1 MQKGGLLKPPF
12 LLYGCARYWLYKN
25 IKLMKKLILSITAA
39 MLCGSV
45 LPAFAQNSVKHIDN
59 AENSNLDYNSQ
70 ADVYALSGNTYPS
83 TIAGMSNLAAFG
95 GNLSKIQLQILDNAL
110 NTQWFKTYATA
121 DEVNAVQ
128 NGTCPHLATYFT
140 TGDAKTTKDG
150 GYIVCGRVRVD
161 PETSGCPGPTYD
173 HLFLLKTDG
182 HGNVQWYKRY
192 FDPNMNYGM
201 LNSVI
206 ERNDGGFIACGHEMG
221 NYAAII
227 GTDAGGNLQWAR
239 YAQPPAYWDPTI
251 VMPGNYYE
259 VTRYKDYY
267 ALVGVDNTYGEVW
280 GGTIVTVVDNAGNQI
295 ASNVIDNEK
304 WGYVLVGRGI
314 NDAYDGD
321 VAITGW
327 GGAPCQTGSQAMV
340 MKLDPISMAVNFLRV
355 YSYNNYGDVSWGN
368 SIVPVGDR
376 FCVTGRD
383 ATISGE
389 MYIETDYSGNLIRY
403 NVQSDGDASVGHSIV
418 LNTNAGYPAY
428 AGNYFPGTEATFIVQ
443 NNTGRDCKDDV
454 YMPEYKTPYEIFKC
468 PLKDAPFKQK
478 DDKIIDFKMEY
489 KEYYVCGQP
498 KNGTTSVA
506 KIPEGK
512 NIGIYPNPASNTLN
526 VSVSNNFGK
535 GVLKVYDMTG
545 KELMS
550 HTISNIATTINIA
563 ALPAGNY
570 VLKAINTQGLSER
583 AMFTKE

>member
-1 MQKGGLLKPPF
+1 VRDIGFTK
-12 LLYGCARYWLYKN
+12 
-25 IKLMKKLILSITAA
+25 IIELMKKLILCITTA
-39 MLCGSV
+39 MLCGVSQFS
-45 LPAFAQNSVKHIDN
+45 FAQNAVKHIDN
-59 AENSNLDYNSQ
+59 AENKNLDYNSP
-70 ADVYALSGNTYPS
+70 ADLYALSGNTYPA
-83 TIAGMSNLAAFG
+83 TIGGMSNVGPWA

-110 NTQWFKTYATA
+110 NTQWFKTYCSA
-121 DEVNAVQ
+121 DEVTAVQ
-128 NGTCPHLATYFT
+128 DGSCPNLTTYFT
-140 TGDAKTTKDG
+140 TGDAKTTSDG
-150 GYIVCGRVRVD
+150 GYIICGRVRVD
-161 PETSGCPGPTYD
+161 PETSGCPGPMYD
-173 HLFLLKTDG
+173 HVFLLKTDANG
-182 HGNVQWYKRY
+182 GVQWYKRY

-206 ERNDGGFIACGHEMG
+206 ERNDGGFIACGHQMAG
-221 NYAAII
+221 YATIL
-227 GTDAGGNLQWAR
+227 GTDAAGNLQWAR
-239 YAQPPAYWDPTI
+239 YAQPPAYWDPSI
-251 VMPGNYYE
+251 IMPGNYYE
-259 VTRYKDYY
+259 VTKYRDYY
-267 ALVGVDNTYGEVW
+267 ALVGIDNTFGEVW
-280 GGTIVTVVDNAGNQI
+280 GGTIVTVVDDGGNAI
-295 ASNVIDNEK
+295 ASNVIDNEN
-304 WGYVLVGRGI
+304 WGYVLIGRGI

-340 MKLDPISMAVNFLRV
+340 MKLDPISMAVNFLRI
-355 YSYNNYGDVSWGN
+355 YSYNNPNDVSWGN

-389 MYIETDYSGNLIRY
+389 MYLETDYNGNLLRY
-403 NVQSDGDASVGHSIV
+403 NVQADGDASVGHSV
-418 LNTNAGYPAY
+418 VFNNNAGISAY
-428 AGNYFPGTEATFIVQ
+428 AGNYFPGLEATFIVQ
-443 NNTGRDCKDDV
+443 NNTGRDCKDDI

-468 PLKDAPFKQK
+468 PLIDAPFKQK
-478 DDKIIDFKMEY
+478 DDKAIDFKMEY
-489 KEYYVCGQP
+489 KEYFVCGQP

-512 NIGIYPNPASNTLN
+512 NIGLYPNPASNTLN

-535 GVLKVYDMTG
+535 GVLKVYDLTG

-550 HTISNIATTINIA
+550 HTISNVATAINVA

>member
-1 MQKGGLLKPPF
+1 M
-12 LLYGCARYWLYKN
+12 CIR
-25 IKLMKKLILSITAA
+25 
-39 MLCGSV
+39 
-45 LPAFAQNSVKHIDN
+45 DR
-59 AENSNLDYNSQ
+59 
-70 ADVYALSGNTYPS
+70 
-83 TIAGMSNLAAFG
+83 
-95 GNLSKIQLQILDNAL
+95 

-280 GGTIVTVVDNAGNQI
+280 GL
-295 ASNVIDNEK
+295 S
-304 WGYVLVGRGI
+304 
-314 NDAYDGD
+314 
-321 VAITGW
+321 
-327 GGAPCQTGSQAMV
+327 
-340 MKLDPISMAVNFLRV
+340 
-355 YSYNNYGDVSWGN
+355 
-368 SIVPVGDR
+368 
-376 FCVTGRD
+376 
-383 ATISGE
+383 
-389 MYIETDYSGNLIRY
+389 LI
-403 NVQSDGDASVGHSIV
+403 HI
-418 LNTNAGYPAY
+418 
-428 AGNYFPGTEATFIVQ
+428 
-443 NNTGRDCKDDV
+443 
-454 YMPEYKTPYEIFKC
+454 
-468 PLKDAPFKQK
+468 
-478 DDKIIDFKMEY
+478 
-489 KEYYVCGQP
+489 
-498 KNGTTSVA
+498 
-506 KIPEGK
+506 
-512 NIGIYPNPASNTLN
+512 
-526 VSVSNNFGK
+526 
-535 GVLKVYDMTG
+535 
-545 KELMS
+545 
-550 HTISNIATTINIA
+550 
-563 ALPAGNY
+563 
-570 VLKAINTQGLSER
+570 
-583 AMFTKE
+583 

>member
-12 LLYGCARYWLYKN
+12 LLYGYARYWQYK
-25 IKLMKKLILSITAA
+25 IIELMKKLILSITAA

-83 TIAGMSNLAAFG
+83 TIAGMSNMAAFG

-121 DEVNAVQ
+121 DEVTAVQ
-128 NGTCPHLATYFT
+128 DGSCPHLATYFT

-267 ALVGVDNTYGEVW
+267 ALVGVDNTFGEVW

-295 ASNVIDNEK
+295 ASNVIDNEN

-418 LNTNAGYPAY
+418 FNNNAGIPAY

-443 NNTGRDCKDDV
+443 NNTGRDCKDDI

-512 NIGIYPNPASNTLN
+512 NIGLYPNPANNTLN
-526 VSVSNNFGK
+526 VSVSNTFGK
-535 GVLKVYDMTG
+535 GVLKIYDMTG
-545 KELMS
+545 KEV
-550 HTISNIATTINIA
+550 ISQTVSSIATSINIA
-563 ALPAGNY
+563 SLPAGTY
-570 VLKAINTQGLSER
+570 MLKAVNTQGISDK
-583 AMFTKE
+583 ATFIKE